1 MFRLFLA
8 LNFLLLN
15 LYACK
20 GGFEACRLKIIHS
33 DAILNQTLQIPVQNN
48 QKLIFSKS
56 TPNAKII
63 KHDPYL
69 SLYLVEDN
77 KKFKHPFRVNS
88 KLSLGTAAVNNEI
101 AVEGK
106 IIKKQIGL
114 NDFALYSEPLFA
126 PSILLNSCCALEG
139 IITPNGI
146 IEKEYIERFLKIQK
160 VSYADIGIRVVD
172 EKKLIIV
179 NASNQFIKNNPFKK
193 DDCILELNGKKVKNS
208 ATFMRDI
215 LFSKIGTTHKIKI
228 KRGSKVLTLS
238 VKSQKRDGGGFLSD
252 TFLKFLGISF
262 DKDAKI
268 IKIEKKALK
277 YQLKLGDKLLQINGK
292 KIKNEDDILE
302 ILANNKKSSYLLFQ
316 RGQFQFF
323 VTVN

>member
-20 GGFEACRLKIIHS
+20 GGFEACRLKTIHS
-33 DAILNQTLQIPVQNN
+33 DAIFNQTLQIPVQNN
-48 QKLIFSKS
+48 KRLLFSK
-56 TPNAKII
+56 TIPDAKII

-69 SLYLVEDN
+69 SLYLVEN
-77 KKFKHPFRVNS
+77 KKNFKHPFRINN

-101 AVEGK
+101 IVEGK
-106 IIKKQIGL
+106 IVKKQIGL
-114 NDFALYSEPLFA
+114 NSFASYSEPLFA

-139 IITPNGI
+139 IVTPNGI
-146 IEKEYIERFLKIQK
+146 IEKEYLERFLKIGK

-179 NASNQFIKNNPFKK
+179 NVSNPFMKNNPFKK
-193 DDCILELNGKKVKNS
+193 DDSVLELNGKKVKNS

-215 LFSKIGTTHKIKI
+215 LFSKIGSTHKIKI
-228 KRGSKVLTLS
+228 KRDSKVLTLS

-252 TFLKFLGISF
+252 TFLEFFGISF
-262 DKDAKI
+262 DKNAYI

-277 YQLKLGDKLLQINGK
+277 YHLKLGDKLLGINGE
-292 KIKNEDDILE
+292 KIKSEEEILE

-316 RGQFQFF
+316 RDQFQFF

>member
-20 GGFEACRLKIIHS
+20 GGFEACRLKTIHS
-33 DAILNQTLQIPVQNN
+33 DTISNQTLQIPVQNN
-48 QKLIFSKS
+48 KRLLFSKT

-69 SLYLVEDN
+69 SLYLVED
-77 KKFKHPFRVNS
+77 KKNFKHPFIINS
-88 KLSLGTAAVNNEI
+88 KLSLGTAAINNEI
-101 AVEGK
+101 VTEGK
-106 IIKKQIGL
+106 ILKHQVGL
-114 NDFALYSEPLFA
+114 NIFALYSEPLFA
-126 PSILLNSCCALEG
+126 SSILLNSCCALEG
-139 IITPNGI
+139 IVTPNVM
-146 IEKEYIERFLKIQK
+146 IEKEYLERFLKIKK

-179 NASNQFIKNNPFKK
+179 NVSNPFMKNNPFKK

-208 ATFMRDI
+208 AIFMRDI
-215 LFSKIGTTHKIKI
+215 LFSKIGSTHKIKI
-228 KRGSKVLTLS
+228 KRDSKVLTLS
-238 VKSQKRDGGGFLSD
+238 VKSQKRVGGGYLSD
-252 TFLKFLGISF
+252 TFLEFLGISF
-262 DKDAKI
+262 DKNAYI
-268 IKIEKKALK
+268 IKIEKKALQ
-277 YQLKLGDKLLQINGK
+277 YQLKLGDKLLGINGEN
-292 KIKNEDDILE
+292 IKSEEDILE
-302 ILANNKKSSYLLFQ
+302 ILAKSKKSSHLLFQ

>member
-20 GGFEACRLKIIHS
+20 GGFEACRLKTVHS
-33 DAILNQTLQIPVQNN
+33 DTISNQTLQIPVENN
-48 QKLIFSKS
+48 KRLVFSK
-56 TPNAKII
+56 TAPDAKII

-69 SLYLVEDN
+69 SLYLVED
-77 KKFKHPFRVNS
+77 KKNFKHPFRINS

-101 AVEGK
+101 VVEGK
-106 IIKKQIGL
+106 IVKKQIGL
-114 NDFALYSEPLFA
+114 NSFASYSEPLFA

-139 IITPNGI
+139 IVTPNGI
-146 IEKEYIERFLKIQK
+146 IEKEYLERFLKIQK

-179 NASNQFIKNNPFKK
+179 NVSNPFMKNNPFKK

-215 LFSKIGTTHKIKI
+215 LFSKIGSTHKIKI
-228 KRGSKVLTLS
+228 KRDSKVLTLS
-238 VKSQKRDGGGFLSD
+238 VKSQKRDGGGYLSD
-252 TFLKFLGISF
+252 TFLEFLGISF
-262 DKDAKI
+262 DKDANI

-277 YQLKLGDKLLQINGK
+277 YQLKLGDKLLGINGE
-292 KIKNEDDILE
+292 KIKSEDDILE
-302 ILANNKKSSYLLFQ
+302 ILAKSKKSSHLLFQ

>member
-20 GGFEACRLKIIHS
+20 GGFEACRLKTVHS
-33 DAILNQTLQIPVQNN
+33 DTISNQTLQIPVENN
-48 QKLIFSKS
+48 KRLVFSK
-56 TPNAKII
+56 TAPDAKII

-69 SLYLVEDN
+69 SLYLVED
-77 KKFKHPFRVNS
+77 KKNFKHPFRINS

-101 AVEGK
+101 VVEGK
-106 IIKKQIGL
+106 IVKKQIGL
-114 NDFALYSEPLFA
+114 NSFASYSEPLFA

-139 IITPNGI
+139 IVTPNGI
-146 IEKEYIERFLKIQK
+146 IEKEYLERFLKIQK

-179 NASNQFIKNNPFKK
+179 NVSNPFMKNNPFKK
-193 DDCILELNGKKVKNS
+193 DDCILKLNGKKVKNS

-215 LFSKIGTTHKIKI
+215 LFSKIGSTHKIKI
-228 KRGSKVLTLS
+228 KRDSKVLTLS

-252 TFLKFLGISF
+252 TFLEFLGISF
-262 DKDAKI
+262 DKNANI
-268 IKIEKKALK
+268 IKIEKKALQ
-277 YQLKLGDKLLQINGK
+277 YQLKLGDKLLGINGE
-292 KIKNEDDILE
+292 KIKSEEDVLE
-302 ILANNKKSSYLLFQ
+302 ILAKNKKSSNLLFQ

>member
-20 GGFEACRLKIIHS
+20 GGFEACRLKTIHS
-33 DAILNQTLQIPVQNN
+33 DTILNQTLQIPVQNN
-48 QKLIFSKS
+48 KRLLFSKT

-69 SLYLVEDN
+69 SLYLVED
-77 KKFKHPFRVNS
+77 KKNFKHPFIINS
-88 KLSLGTAAVNNEI
+88 KLSLGTAAINNEI
-101 AVEGK
+101 VTEGK
-106 IIKKQIGL
+106 ILKKQIGL
-114 NDFALYSEPLFA
+114 NSFASYSEPLFA

-139 IITPNGI
+139 IVTPNGI
-146 IEKEYIERFLKIQK
+146 IEKEYLERFLKIKK

-179 NASNQFIKNNPFKK
+179 NASNPFMKNNPFKK

-215 LFSKIGTTHKIKI
+215 LFSKIGSTHKIKI
-228 KRGSKVLTLS
+228 KRDSKVLTLS
-238 VKSQKRDGGGFLSD
+238 VKSQKRVGGGFLSD
-252 TFLKFLGISF
+252 TFLEFLGISF
-262 DKDAKI
+262 DKNANI

-277 YQLKLGDKLLQINGK
+277 YQLKLGDKFLGINGEN
-292 KIKNEDDILE
+292 IKSEEDILE
-302 ILANNKKSSYLLFQ
+302 ILAKSKKSSHLLFQ